1 MNSKQAADILEE
13 FSLTKE
19 ESSKPNKTSQFR
31 KALKTA
37 IALLRSRQK
46 CEEHL
51 ARLDRNGAKSL
62 SRSEAMHWK

>member
-1 MNSKQAADILEE
+1 MSPKQAADILEAFTITE
-13 FSLTKE
+13 V
-19 ESSKPNKTSQFR
+19 ESHKTHKTVQFR
-31 KALKTA
+31 KALKIA
-37 IALLRSRQK
+37 ISLLRSRQK

>member
-1 MNSKQAADILEE
+1 MSSKQAADILEA
-13 FSLTKE
+13 FVMPKK
-19 ESSKPNKTSQFR
+19 ESSKSNKTSQFL

-51 ARLDRNGAKSL
+51 ARLDRNGIKSL
-62 SRSEAMHWK
+62 PRSKGMHWK

>member
-1 MNSKQAADILEE
+1 MSSKQAADILDK
-13 FSLTKE
+13 FFLTKE
-19 ESSKPNKTSQFR
+19 ESSKPNKTAKFR

-51 ARLDRNGAKSL
+51 ARLDRNGANPL
-62 SRSEAMHWK
+62 PRSEGMHWK